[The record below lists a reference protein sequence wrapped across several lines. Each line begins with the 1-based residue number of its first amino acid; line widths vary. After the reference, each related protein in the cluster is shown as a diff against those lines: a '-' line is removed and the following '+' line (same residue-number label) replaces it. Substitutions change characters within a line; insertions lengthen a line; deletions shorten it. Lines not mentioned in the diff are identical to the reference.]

1 MVEIIKYFVMKK
13 EEDDIVVKNKKLG
26 IIISNE
32 KFEVMKYKFD
42 LSRLDRR
49 NLILSN
55 YGCSFS

>member
-26 IIISNE
+26 IVSNE

-42 LSRLDRR
+42 LLCLDRR

>member
-26 IIISNE
+26 IVISNE

>member
-26 IIISNE
+26 IVISNE

-42 LSRLDRR
+42 LLCLDRR

-55 YGCSFS
+55 Y

>member
-13 EEDDIVVKNKKLG
+13 EDDIVVKNKKLG
-26 IIISNE
+26 IVISNE

-42 LSRLDRR
+42 LSCLDRR

>member
-13 EEDDIVVKNKKLG
+13 EKDDIVVKNKKLG
-26 IIISNE
+26 IVISNE

>member
-26 IIISNE
+26 IVLSNE
-32 KFEVMKYKFD
+32 KYEVMKYKFD
-42 LSRLDRR
+42 LLCLDRR